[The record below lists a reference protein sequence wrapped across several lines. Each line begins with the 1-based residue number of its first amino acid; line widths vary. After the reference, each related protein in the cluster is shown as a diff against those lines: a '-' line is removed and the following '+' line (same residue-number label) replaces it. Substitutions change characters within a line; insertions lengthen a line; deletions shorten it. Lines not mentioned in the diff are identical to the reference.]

1 MRVYKISI
9 WKQLGYWKE
18 KLASSEAALLIQAAE
33 YITRDTLLATVIGLN
48 LDIKTQPASVIPP
61 PSACVFVLSVS

>member
-1 MRVYKISI
+1 M
-9 WKQLGYWKE
+9 
-18 KLASSEAALLIQAAE
+18 ASSEAALLIQAAE

-61 PSACVFVLSVS
+61 HQHVFLFFLSHDAED